1 MKNMNLNHTLKS
13 LPGAL
18 IAAAVLHPIRTRNP
32 QPATGLSWALIA
44 AAVLLALD
52 VTPVR
57 AADGNP
63 PDKLTYQGYLVDAA
77 GSALGSSAP
86 KNYDV
91 IFRIY
96 NHETASGTTYRL
108 WSELQTV
115 TVDNGYFSVVL
126 GEGGAWSTEARPAIS
141 TLFTNLVDASDRF
154 VEMTVRG
161 IGASGADSTI
171 LPRLRLLSSPY
182 ALLART
188 AVNAKY
194 LANVA
199 GGQIVSVL
207 GTNVGINKS
216 APVSALDVNGTLTA
230 TALSVSGGATV
241 SGTVAATTVN
251 ATTVSGTAV
260 SGTTITATG
269 GFVGP
274 GTVPIGTIVMW
285 SGATA
290 PTGWALCNG
299 QSVSGQQTPDLR
311 GRFVLASGSG
321 TSLTSRTLG
330 QSGGEENHTLTT
342 SEMPSHSHS
351 VDPPS
356 TGTTSNGDHT
366 HGYKSGWNSQSGIAG
381 GDWYADE
388 IGYKIMSNTTTSS
401 GNHTHAVD
409 IAAFNSSTNGSGV
422 AHNNLPPY
430 YVLAFIMRVQ

>member
-1 MKNMNLNHTLKS
+1 MKMNSFLATPLRIAVSTALTL
-13 LPGAL
+13 
-18 IAAAVLHPIRTRNP
+18 AACGPVL
-32 QPATGLSWALIA
+32 
-44 AAVLLALD
+44 
-52 VTPVR
+52 R

-77 GSALGSSAP
+77 GSALGLTAP

-115 TVDNGYFSVVL
+115 TVDKGYFSVVL
-126 GEGGAWSTEARPAIS
+126 GEGGAWSTEARPGLS
-141 TLFTNLVDASDRF
+141 TLFTNQVDASDRF
-154 VEMTVRG
+154 IEMTVRG

-207 GTNVGINKS
+207 GTNVGINKA
-216 APVSALDVNGTLTA
+216 APTSALDVNGTLTA

-241 SGTVAATTVN
+241 SGTVAATTVS

-274 GTVPIGTIVMW
+274 GTVPVGTIVMW
-285 SGATA
+285 SGATV

-311 GRFVLASGSG
+311 GRFVLGSGSG

-330 QSGGEENHTLTT
+330 QTGGEENHTLTA

-366 HGYKSGWNSQSGIAG
+366 HGYKSGWNSNYGIKG
-381 GDWYADE
+381 GDFNAGE
-388 IGYKIMSNTTTSS
+388 IGFRAMDNTTTSS

-422 AHNNLPPY
+422 AHNNMVPY

>member
-1 MKNMNLNHTLKS
+1 MKMNSFLATPLRIAVSTALTL
-13 LPGAL
+13 
-18 IAAAVLHPIRTRNP
+18 AACGPVL
-32 QPATGLSWALIA
+32 
-44 AAVLLALD
+44 
-52 VTPVR
+52 R

-77 GSALGSSAP
+77 GIALGFTAP

-115 TVDNGYFSVVL
+115 TVDKGYFSVVL
-126 GEGGAWSTEARPAIS
+126 GEGGAWSTEARPGLS
-141 TLFTNLVDASDRF
+141 TLFTNQVDASDRF
-154 VEMTVRG
+154 IEMTVRG

-207 GTNVGINKS
+207 GTNVGINKA
-216 APVSALDVNGTLTA
+216 APTSALDVNGTLTA

-241 SGTVAATTVN
+241 SGTVAATTVS

-274 GTVPIGTIVMW
+274 GTVPVGTIVMW
-285 SGATA
+285 SGATV

-311 GRFVLASGSG
+311 GRFVLGSGSG

-330 QSGGEENHTLTT
+330 QTGGEENHTLTA

>member
-1 MKNMNLNHTLKS
+1 MKMNSFLATPLRIAVSTALTL
-13 LPGAL
+13 
-18 IAAAVLHPIRTRNP
+18 AACGPVL
-32 QPATGLSWALIA
+32 
-44 AAVLLALD
+44 
-52 VTPVR
+52 R

-77 GSALGSSAP
+77 GIALGFTAP

-115 TVDNGYFSVVL
+115 TVDKGYFSVVL
-126 GEGGAWSTEARPAIS
+126 GEGGAWSTEARPGLS
-141 TLFTNLVDASDRF
+141 TLFTNQVDASDRF
-154 VEMTVRG
+154 IEMTVRG

-171 LPRLRLLSSPY
+171 LPRLRLLSPPY

-207 GTNVGINKS
+207 GTNVGINKA
-216 APVSALDVNGTLTA
+216 APTSALDVNGTLTA

-241 SGTVAATTVN
+241 SGTVAATTVS

-274 GTVPIGTIVMW
+274 GTVPVGTIVMW
-285 SGATA
+285 SGATV

-311 GRFVLASGSG
+311 GRFVLGSGSG

-330 QSGGEENHTLTT
+330 QTGGEENHTLTA

-356 TGTTSNGDHT
+356 TATTSNGDHT
-366 HGYKSGWNSQSGIAG
+366 HGYKSGWNSTAGIRSGDFGAG
-381 GDWYADE
+381 E
-388 IGYKIMSNTTTSS
+388 IGYIAMDNTTTGS
-401 GNHTHAVD
+401 GNHSHAVD
-409 IAAFNSSTNGSGV
+409 IAAFNSATSGGGV
-422 AHNNLPPY
+422 AHNNMSPY